1 MLFSVG
7 DGADGG
13 ACDVVVVVVVVVVEV
28 SGAFCS
34 SLAQDADKPTIPM
47 IASPPATAETRRTI
61 RCDSISISNL
71 VNCYQLILGPG
82 PV

>member
-1 MLFSVG
+1 VGLMLFSVG

-13 ACDVVVVVVVVVVEV
+13 ACDVVVVVVVEV

-34 SLAQDADKPTIPM
+34 SLAQDADKPTIPT